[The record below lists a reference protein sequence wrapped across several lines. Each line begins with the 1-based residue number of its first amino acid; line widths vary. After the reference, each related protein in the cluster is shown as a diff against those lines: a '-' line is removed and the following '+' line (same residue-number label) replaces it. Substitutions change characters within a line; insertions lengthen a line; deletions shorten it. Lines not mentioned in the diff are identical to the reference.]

1 MATMRTRASKWPRG
15 LAEKPY
21 DVKGFGWALL
31 LAMAIGALTWAVIIA
46 SLVRYL

>member
-1 MATMRTRASKWPRG
+1 MMRTRAPKWPRS

-21 DVKGFGWALL
+21 DVKGFGLALL
-31 LAMAIGALTWAVIIA
+31 LAMAVGAVTWVAVIA